1 MKSPPGSPEPSGG
14 SSQDWQSPPSGSL
27 ESQAPKGSWVLWLRA
42 GDEHSLI
49 CFFLFLSMNLQ
60 LYTPP
65 PAPPTSHAINQCAW
79 CLSDWASCSVSR
91 QGPQQHL
98 HSDLRKVHPRPQVL
112 TLVTGKW
119 HQAWGHSDLFDSG
132 SVLCKIQMWLAP
144 PQATMRDMWLVSAGC
159 WSLFI
164 ACPALKGIYFQ
175 PGVAKAAISSQR
187 WFQICL
193 TFTAM

>member
-1 MKSPPGSPEPSGG
+1 MKSPPGSLEPSGG

-65 PAPPTSHAINQCAW
+65 PAPPPHHMQSI
-79 CLSDWASCSVSR
+79 SVHGAC
-91 QGPQQHL
+91 QTEPPVLCPDKGPSNICTLTWGRFIPGHRFSL
-98 HSDLRKVHPRPQVL
+98 WSQVNGTKPEVTEIFL
-112 TLVTGKW
+112 TLVQCYAK
-119 HQAWGHSDLFDSG
+119 SR
-132 SVLCKIQMWLAP
+132 CE
-144 PQATMRDMWLVSAGC
+144 ATMRDMWLVSAGC